1 MKKILKVLLIVVLAI
16 LALKF
21 VTSSFFLWMI
31 VALAVPQGLKYLAK
45 NGVLPEFK
53 LQYNAYKYTGIAVL
67 VFTVLR
73 MICHAHWAM
82 YLLGSMI
89 GLVLSYLMFE
99 EIEKK

>member
-1 MKKILKVLLIVVLAI
+1 MKKILKVLLIVVMAVLAF
-16 LALKF
+16 KF

-45 NGVLPEFK
+45 NGVLPEFR
-53 LQYNAYKYTGIAVL
+53 LQNNAYKYTGIAVL
-67 VFTVLR
+67 VFTFLR
-73 MICHAHWAM
+73 LICHAHWAM

-99 EIEKK
+99 EIDKK

>member
-1 MKKILKVLLIVVLAI
+1 MKKILKVLLVVVVAI

-45 NGVLPEFK
+45 NGVLPEFR
-53 LQYNAYKYTGIAVL
+53 LQNNAYKYTGIAIV

-73 MICHAHWAM
+73 MICHTHWAM

-89 GLVLSYLMFE
+89 GLALSFLMFE
-99 EIEKK
+99 EIDKK